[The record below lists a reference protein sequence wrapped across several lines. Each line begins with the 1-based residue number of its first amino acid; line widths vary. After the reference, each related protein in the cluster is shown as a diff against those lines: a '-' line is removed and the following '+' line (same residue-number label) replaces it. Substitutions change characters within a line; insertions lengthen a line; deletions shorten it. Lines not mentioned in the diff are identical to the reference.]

1 VAILEQMLQTQLLYT
16 NESSLSTAEK
26 SGTPK
31 TEEKQ
36 YHKDAVNVRH

>member
-1 VAILEQMLQTQLLYT
+1 MLQAQLLHT
-16 NESSLSTAEK
+16 NKSSLSTTEK

-36 YHKDAVNVRH
+36 YDKEAVNVHPECSLE